1 MISQVVKMDERY
13 QVKIPPQA
21 RRALRLHRG
30 ENLRLEIVGD
40 KIVLSVAGRHTA
52 RFLGAGRGLWG
63 DVEAYIEKER
73 STWEK

>member
-1 MISQVVKMDERY
+1 MISQVVQMDERF
-13 QVKIPPQA
+13 QIKIPPQA

-40 KIVLSVAGRHTA
+40 KIILSVAGSRTA
-52 RFLGAGRGLWG
+52 RFLGAGNGLWG
-63 DVEAYIEKER
+63 DVETYIEQER